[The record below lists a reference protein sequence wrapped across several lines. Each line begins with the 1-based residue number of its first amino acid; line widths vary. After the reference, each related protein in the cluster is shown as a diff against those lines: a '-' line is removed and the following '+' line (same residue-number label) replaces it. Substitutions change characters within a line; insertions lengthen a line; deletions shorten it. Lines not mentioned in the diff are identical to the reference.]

1 MPNTLKIKR
10 GVKGSMPTLTAG
22 EPGWCTDMYELYIG
36 DGAVNRFVG
45 SPVFSRGGTIC
56 KAGGI
61 ANEALNI
68 IVWRAPFAC
77 AATKVWGYRIGG
89 TGAAINARKNG
100 NLNLLA
106 SALSLASADVWMDG
120 GAVQNENFAAGDKLE
135 IMIVGTT
142 DIVSQLAIQ
151 IDFSRI

>member
-10 GVKGSMPTLTAG
+10 GAKGSLPTLAAG
-22 EPGWCTDMYELYIG
+22 EPSWCTDTHELYIG
-36 DGAVNRFVG
+36 DGAINRFIG

-68 IVWRAPFAC
+68 IVWRAPFTC
-77 AATKVWGYRIGG
+77 AATNVWGYRIGG

-151 IDFSRI
+151 IDFARI

>member
-1 MPNTLKIKR
+1 MINLRR
-10 GVKGSMPTLTAG
+10 GIHASMPTLTDG
-22 EPGWCTDMYELYIG
+22 EPGWCTDTHELYIG

-45 SPVFSRGGTIC
+45 SPVFSRGGSIY

-68 IVWRAPFAC
+68 IVWRAPFTC
-77 AATKVWGYRIGG
+77 SATNVWGYRIGG

-106 SALSLASADVWMDG
+106 SALSLSSAEVWMDG

-151 IDFSRI
+151 IDFSRV

>member
-10 GVKGSMPTLTAG
+10 GTKVSLPILAAG
-22 EPGWCTDMYELYIG
+22 EPGWCTDTCELYIG
-36 DGAVNRFVG
+36 DGATNRFAG
-45 SPVFSRGGTIC
+45 SPVFSRGGSIY

-61 ANEALNI
+61 ANEVLNI
-68 IVWRAPFAC
+68 IVWRAPFTC
-77 AATKVWGYRIGG
+77 AATNVWGYRIGG

-106 SALSLASADVWMDG
+106 SALSLSSAEVWMDG

-135 IMIVGTT
+135 IMIVSTT

-151 IDFSRI
+151 IDFFRR

>member
-1 MPNTLKIKR
+1 MINLRR
-10 GVKGSMPTLTAG
+10 GVRASMPALTDG
-22 EPGWCTDMYELYIG
+22 EPGWCTDTHELYIG

-45 SPVFSRGGTIC
+45 SPVFSRGGSIC

-68 IVWRAPFAC
+68 IVWRAPYTC
-77 AATKVWGYRIGG
+77 IATNVWGYRIGG

-106 SALSLASADVWMDG
+106 SALSLSSADVWMDG

-135 IMIVGTT
+135 IMIVSTT

-151 IDFSRI
+151 VDFSKV